1 MSIDMS
7 KVASGVVYGASAGTV
22 ANSILT
28 RYSPDEWSAIGII
41 GGLVIA
47 ALGLV
52 VTAFFKWRD
61 HKVLKRALETK
72 GYAAALNF
80 NKE

>member
-1 MSIDMS
+1 MS

-41 GGLVIA
+41 GGLVVA
-47 ALGLV
+47 VLGLL

-61 HKVLKRALETK
+61 HKLLKQALETK
-72 GYAAALNF
+72 GYAAALNLS
-80 NKE
+80 KD

>member
-1 MSIDMS
+1 MAIDMS

-41 GGLVIA
+41 GGLVVA
-47 ALGLV
+47 VLGLL

-61 HKVLKRALETK
+61 HKALKHALETR
-72 GYAAALNF
+72 GYAAAINLR
-80 NKE
+80 KD